1 MMNDDETFQPVRLN
15 RTAQEVIVHELRTRI
30 LAGRLAPGTPLR
42 QSEIAEALGVST
54 TPVREGLRQLAVE
67 GLVDGDP
74 HRGMWVHRP
83 TSAELQEVY
92 RIIEPL
98 ERMAMEEAARRI
110 TPDELAEAEALT
122 REMDGKVDLPGWV
135 GLNLRFHALLLDAAR
150 MPVLASTLRR
160 LRNLSSLYVAASLTS
175 SAELI
180 DRARHEHKDLL
191 DALREGQSERAGRIA
206 IQHLEA
212 TRAARL
218 RYLEGRETAE
228 VVASAAGGDGVRKT
242 AR

>member
-1 MMNDDETFQPVRLN
+1 MMNDDQVLQPVRLN
-15 RTAQEVIVHELRTRI
+15 RTAQEAIVHELRTRI

-83 TSAELQEVY
+83 TSAELEEVY

-98 ERMAMEEAARRI
+98 ERMAMEEAALRI
-110 TPDELAEAEALT
+110 TPAEIAEAKAFAK
-122 REMDGKVDLPGWV
+122 EMDGDVELPEWV
-135 GLNLRFHALLLDAAR
+135 GLNLRFHALLLDSAR

-175 SAELI
+175 SKELI
-180 DRARHEHKDLL
+180 DRARHEHHDLL
-191 DALREGQSERAGRIA
+191 DALSERQSERAGRIA

-218 RYLEGRETAE
+218 RYLESRETSDL
-228 VVASAAGGDGVRKT
+228 VAAPAGGDGKRAAK
-242 AR
+242 